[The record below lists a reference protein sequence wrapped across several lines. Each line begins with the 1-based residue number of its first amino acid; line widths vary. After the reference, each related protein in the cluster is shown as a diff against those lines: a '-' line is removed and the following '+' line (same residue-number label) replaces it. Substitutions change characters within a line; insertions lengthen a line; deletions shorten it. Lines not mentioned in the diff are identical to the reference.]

1 MNSEDEKKNTK
12 KKTTKKSDTGSVNKK
27 TVKKAKT
34 TGVDE
39 KKNTKKVNDN
49 DKNLEQEKQ
58 KEIKIAE
65 EIKEEKGIKEGKQAE
80 ELIEE
85 EIVKKEE
92 KLSSEEE
99 TKERSKTSKKVMY
112 EDKVKATLLQRFL
125 AYIID
130 VLLVSFVASLL
141 VFPFVSDD
149 SKIDKLNDEMME
161 VVEKYQ
167 EAKISIKTYATEMES
182 ITYQL
187 AKSNG
192 TVTLITL
199 VCEIL
204 YFIVFQ
210 LYNNGQTIGK
220 KILKIKVV
228 SDNRNL
234 TMNQMICR
242 CLIANSILLEILSF
256 AFMLFAGKT
265 VYFYGVATMEMLQYI
280 VLIVSAFMIMGS
292 LDGRA
297 VHDKLAHTKV
307 IKL

>member
-12 KKTTKKSDTGSVNKK
+12 KKITKKSDTGSVNKK
-27 TVKKAKT
+27 TVKKAET
-34 TGVDE
+34 TGVDK
-39 KKNTKKVNDN
+39 KKNTKKVN

-85 EIVKKEE
+85 EIVEKEE

-112 EDKVKATLLQRFL
+112 EDKAKATLLQRFL

-297 VHDKLAHTKV
+297 VHDKLAHTRV